1 MILYDT
7 FIFESNSSDR
17 LNLKSSIRVKLTNF
31 DKLQTKNEYTQGG
44 KEKNIYYIDNTK
56 NIIVKSTSETEN
68 CTKRDCRLNWLEK

>member
-1 MILYDT
+1 MQHWDLYWILLTSVLFFFMILYDT

-44 KEKNIYYIDNTK
+44 KEKN
-56 NIIVKSTSETEN
+56 
-68 CTKRDCRLNWLEK
+68 LLH

>member
-7 FIFESNSSDR
+7 FIFESNSGDR

-44 KEKNIYYIDNTK
+44 KEKN
-56 NIIVKSTSETEN
+56 
-68 CTKRDCRLNWLEK
+68 LLH